1 MNLLIN
7 PLPDKTK
14 YGYNVR
20 TDFRYWI
27 NFARIL
33 DDNSLDETTKIE
45 LALKSVYF
53 KDTNFSD
60 IENLIEGA
68 LDFYRMG
75 EPIDEKPKK
84 YDKIL
89 DFDKDASH
97 IIVSFQQQYGIRL
110 LSERLHWWEF
120 KVLLGGLNGDTIMGS
135 IMHIRSSKITSD
147 MSKIEKQHLMKM
159 KRIYS
164 LHDIKESPKLTEE
177 EFIKQLN
184 EQEQNIKQNEL
195 LKNNA

>member
-33 DDNSLDETTKIE
+33 DDDSLDDITKVE
-45 LALKSVYF
+45 LALKSVYV
-53 KDTNFSD
+53 KDTNFND
-60 IENLIEGA
+60 TENLINGA

-75 EPIDEKPKK
+75 EPIDEKPKHNS
-84 YDKIL
+84 KIL
-89 DFDKDASH
+89 DFDKDAQH

-120 KVLLGGLNGDTIMGS
+120 KILLNGLNADTIMGS
-135 IMHIRSSKITSD
+135 IMQIRASKITSD
-147 MSKIEKQHLMKM
+147 MSKAEKQHLMKM
-159 KRIYS
+159 KRLYS
-164 LHDIKESPKLTEE
+164 LQDIKDAPKLTEE
-177 EFIKQLN
+177 DFIKQIKS
-184 EQEQNIKQNEL
+184 QETQMRKSAVAN
-195 LKNNA
+195 